1 MLSHTYNIAIYCG
14 VGSPG
19 HVKYVVYGLKA
30 TNKRFVLVLIK
41 TLQLPGTATND
52 SHMGM
57 HTSMSTTDISLPRS
71 FQKTLR
77 PNMCTWLD

>member
-1 MLSHTYNIAIYCG
+1 MLSHTYNISIYCG

-19 HVKYVVYGLKA
+19 HVKYVVYCLKA
-30 TNKRFVLVLIK
+30 TNKRFIFVLI
-41 TLQLPGTATND
+41 TTFQLPGTATND

-57 HTSMSTTDISLPRS
+57 HTSMSTTYISLPRL
-71 FQKTLR
+71 FQKTFI